1 THPQPPA
8 RPFRVRGPPRLLRAG
23 RARAHR
29 RARGADPRRAARAG
43 GRRRGG
49 AAGAGHPADRQPA
62 PAPRARLRRGA
73 QRRRGHPGGRARSV
87 DVVRGRRAGARQGRP
102 VDPRCDL
109 PPVRGWPG
117 GPVHPRDQ
125 RRRRNRHGGRRVR
138 ALPPAARPAQA
149 HPARPSGHARRVR
162 PSRPSPARA
171 AASAVRLN
179 LRSSTVGPD
188 AFDYDLPAAAI
199 AQVPA
204 EPRDA
209 ARLLVSLEAGGA
221 AAHLQVADLAELLGP
236 GDLLVL
242 NDTRVLPARLR
253 LRRAT
258 GGAVEVLLLE
268 PDDEPRTWTAPVRP
282 GRRLPPGTRVEGP
295 GLAVVIGER
304 IDGGRR
310 RVEVQGSIAEH
321 GVVPLPPYIHA
332 TLMDPERYQTVYAR
346 RS

>member
-1 THPQPPA
+1 
-8 RPFRVRGPPRLLRAG
+8 
-23 RARAHR
+23 
-29 RARGADPRRAARAG
+29 
-43 GRRRGG
+43 
-49 AAGAGHPADRQPA
+49 
-62 PAPRARLRRGA
+62 
-73 QRRRGHPGGRARSV
+73 
-87 DVVRGRRAGARQGRP
+87 
-102 VDPRCDL
+102 
-109 PPVRGWPG
+109 
-117 GPVHPRDQ
+117 
-125 RRRRNRHGGRRVR
+125 
-138 ALPPAARPAQA
+138 
-149 HPARPSGHARRVR
+149 
-162 PSRPSPARA
+162 
-171 AASAVRLN
+171 
-179 LRSSTVGPD
+179 VGPD

-209 ARLLVSLEAGGA
+209 ARLLVSLDAAGA
-221 AAHLQVADLAELLGP
+221 AAHLRVADLAELLGP

-268 PDDEPRTWTAPVRP
+268 PDDDPRTWTALVRP
-282 GRRLPPGTRVEGP
+282 GRRLPPGTRVDGP

-332 TLMDPERYQTVYAR
+332 PLIDPERYQTVYAR
-346 RS
+346 RPGSVAAPTAGLHLTPALLDRCRAAGAEIARVELAVGLDTFKPLAVDDLDAHVMHSERYSVPAATMEACGRARRVIAVGTTTVRALESAARGDLEGRTDLFIRHPFEFRVVDVLMTNFHVPRTTLLVLLDAFIGARWRDLYARALDDGYRFLSFGDAMLVGRRPAEQMVGRRPADQ